1 MTASNAVRHRTED
14 NRLRDRR
21 CLGFNAYYIFN
32 ALNMGLLEE
41 HKAERRARILTAA
54 RAAITRD
61 GYDGLTMRELAR
73 AARVSVPTLY
83 NLFGGKDA
91 ILTALLE
98 AAAARLAALPP
109 VGDSF
114 MARGGA
120 SFELGMAMIEA
131 EPALYRAAARVF
143 LDFTP
148 AHTADPAQTANATRA
163 MRRRVEDGYVAVMAA
178 NLAAAKAAGQLA
190 DWADPH
196 TVATHMFSIFISAF
210 LGWALGEF
218 DLEMFRLAGLSGTC
232 HVLAGAARG
241 AFADDVEAQL
251 RALRDAPALAR
262 WKETRDANRTPAS
275 ADRAPESRESRESR
289 DD

>member
-1 MTASNAVRHRTED
+1 MTASNAVRHRFEGSQ
-14 NRLRDRR
+14 LRDRR
-21 CLGFNAYYIFN
+21 CPAFNTYYIFN

-41 HKAERRARILTAA
+41 HKAERRGRILAAA

-148 AHTADPAQTANATRA
+148 ARDTDPAGTRA

-178 NLAAAKAAGQLA
+178 NLAAAKASGQLA

-262 WKETRDANRTPAS
+262 WKETRDATRTRAP
-275 ADRAPESRESRESR
+275 ADRATAAGDA
-289 DD
+289 DDAGDD